1 MVRFFAY
8 SVFPLLNG
16 VTRSP
21 SVMGIL
27 VADHKFFGE
36 IGSLDGGMKI
46 YGGENVEL
54 GIRVSTDWIK
64 SYWRLGDLK
73 YVSLPTF
80 YLAPPYVP
88 LHTSFCNQA
97 LWL

>member
-8 SVFPLLNG
+8 SACPLLNG

-27 VADHKFFGE
+27 VADRKFFGE

-54 GIRVSTDWIK
+54 GIRVSKLTDQVLMET
-64 SYWRLGDLK
+64 WR
-73 YVSLPTF
+73 F
-80 YLAPPYVP
+80 EI
-88 LHTSFCNQA
+88 C
-97 LWL
+97 

>member
-1 MVRFFAY
+1 MVRFFAC

-27 VADHKFFGE
+27 VADRKFFGE

-54 GIRVSTDWIK
+54 GIRVSKLTDQVLLET
-64 SYWRLGDLK
+64 WR
-73 YVSLPTF
+73 F
-80 YLAPPYVP
+80 EI
-88 LHTSFCNQA
+88 C
-97 LWL
+97 